1 MGQAS
6 GRILAGGWRPQQIPE
21 PRAVSFL
28 FPPADPQTEGR
39 GGPDPGGCGG
49 KRPGERGWHLDTHP
63 EHLPQ
68 VGVPEPEGDVGDME
82 PLGLLLLCGVR
93 GVELLAVRLCRL
105 VCLLWGEDLAVRRP
119 LSSHPKG
126 RGWCKDQLLPQL
138 PWTPCWGWG
147 PGCAQT
153 AQLLLGQA
161 LPELDP
167 PSKAASAR
175 VSACHRGLASRP
187 PCHGLSRHTRL
198 PGRAWVRE
206 CWTLWL
212 SRPDEKAETA
222 EPKPG
227 TQIQQGAAPW
237 RALLPLSVS
246 GGCEALRQWVA
257 VFSPS

>member
-1 MGQAS
+1 
-6 GRILAGGWRPQQIPE
+6 
-21 PRAVSFL
+21 
-28 FPPADPQTEGR
+28 
-39 GGPDPGGCGG
+39 
-49 KRPGERGWHLDTHP
+49 
-63 EHLPQ
+63 
-68 VGVPEPEGDVGDME
+68 ME
-82 PLGLLLLCGVR
+82 PLGLLLLCGVG

-105 VCLLWGEDLAVRRP
+105 VCLLRGEDLAVRRP

-126 RGWCKDQLLPQL
+126 RGRCKDQLLPQP

-147 PGCAQT
+147 LGCAQT

-161 LPELDP
+161 LPELGP
-167 PSKAASAR
+167 PSKAASAC

-187 PCHGLSRHTRL
+187 PRHGLSRHTRL

-206 CWTLWL
+206 CWTLRL

-227 TQIQQGAAPW
+227 TQIHWGAAPW
-237 RALLPLSVS
+237 RPLLPLSVS

>member
-153 AQLLLGQA
+153 AQLLLGQPCLSWTPQA
-161 LPELDP
+161 RP
-167 PSKAASAR
+167 PR
-175 VSACHRGLASRP
+175 PVCPPVTEVWPRGLHAMG
-187 PCHGLSRHTRL
+187 CHGTPVSL
-198 PGRAWVRE
+198 
-206 CWTLWL
+206 
-212 SRPDEKAETA
+212 A
-222 EPKPG
+222 EPGCGSAGRSGYLGLMRKQRLQNPSRAHKSSRVLPRG
-227 TQIQQGAAPW
+227 GPCCRSASLGAA
-237 RALLPLSVS
+237 RL
-246 GGCEALRQWVA
+246 
-257 VFSPS
+257 